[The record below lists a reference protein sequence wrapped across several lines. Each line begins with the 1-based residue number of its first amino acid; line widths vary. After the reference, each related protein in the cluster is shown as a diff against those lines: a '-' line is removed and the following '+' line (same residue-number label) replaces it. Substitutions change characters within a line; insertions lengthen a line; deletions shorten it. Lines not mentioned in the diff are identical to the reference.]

1 MTMNS
6 SGPISLGGA
15 TTGQSINLEVGA
27 PATSTVSL
35 NDVIVRQLAG
45 VVSGT
50 IVVPT
55 DFYGKSLASGW
66 FAQYLYPPGTSYFT
80 GVTTFDSD
88 SNFYL
93 AATIAPVG
101 NNGILTK
108 VSGDDGLIS
117 FNNVYGF
124 SPSSPNSNG
133 IRIVRQSNYDPTK
146 LLVGWAQGETLP
158 AASSGHILGY
168 LNKTD
173 GSISS
178 IGPVRYFGV
187 TPAQIAGGS
196 GISSAIDTPNGNIFF
211 GYQNPPGAGANIIMN
226 QSFTFL
232 AQNSL
237 AVPFQRAI
245 PGSVQIYSGNTLDY
259 ARYGAGPSEPLP
271 GARLTMGFFDMSTL
285 SFSNTNQRGP
295 YSQTIGAVTGSITP
309 NARYFASIGAS
320 PPTATPTIQR
330 TVWKIDRASQDI
342 TIARTLPASGQFTGG
357 IVFSANSN
365 PSGDISILTVQGGQR
380 LRRFDS
386 NLNNIATWDV
396 SGSAGVA
403 VNTGTFANGYL
414 YIPVSFTNLGG
425 GTKVWVLKIKDDFST
440 IASGLTATVSGYT
453 ITLTPNNAENITS
466 YDAPFTVAKGPI
478 GTQGPTGFTTR
489 AGMTVT
495 PNSNPSFVTVTKTTI

>member
-45 VVSGT
+45 VVSGQ

-66 FAQYLYPPGTSYFT
+66 FAQYLYPPGTSYST

-93 AATIAPVG
+93 AATIAPAG

-124 SPSSPNSNG
+124 SPASPNSNA

-146 LLVGWAQGETLP
+146 LLVAWAQGETTP
-158 AASSGHILGY
+158 AFSAGPIVGY
-168 LNKTD
+168 LNKPD

-178 IGPVRYFGV
+178 ICPVRYFGV
-187 TPAQIAGGS
+187 TPAQINGGS
-196 GISSAIDTPNGNIFF
+196 GVSAVIDTPNGNILMS
-211 GYQNPPGAGANIIMN
+211 YSTPPNAGTNIIMN
-226 QSFTFL
+226 QSYTL
-232 AQNSL
+232 LQQNSIS
-237 AVPFQRAI
+237 VPFTRAI
-245 PGSVQIYSGNTLDY
+245 PGTVRIYSGNTLDY
-259 ARYGAGPSEPLP
+259 SYYGASPSEPLP
-271 GARLTMGFFDMSTL
+271 GARLTMGFYDMSTL

-295 YSQTIGAVTGSITP
+295 MPVAMSTAGSITP
-309 NARYFASIGAS
+309 DARYFGSTGAS
-320 PPTATPTIQR
+320 PPTSTPTIQR

-342 TIARTLPASGQFTGG
+342 TVARTLPASGQFTG
-357 IVFSANSN
+357 VSFSSNSN
-365 PSGDISILTVQGGQR
+365 PSGDIIIRTTQGAAR

-386 NLNNIATWDV
+386 NLNNTATWDIG
-396 SGSAGVA
+396 GSAGV
-403 VNTGTFANGYL
+403 TLTGGTFANGYL
-414 YIPVSFTNLGG
+414 YIPIGFTFTGASR
-425 GTKVWVLKIKDDFST
+425 VFVLKIKDDFST
-440 IASGLTATVSGYT
+440 IASGLTATVDGFT

-466 YDAPFTVAKGPI
+466 YDAPYTVGKGPI
-478 GTQGPTGFTTR
+478 GTIGPVGFTTR

-495 PNSNPSFVTVTKTTI
+495 PNSNPSFVTVTKTPV